1 MEAADEWTEYSFDL
15 SAYAGSVVYLAIR
28 CVSANS
34 FAFMV
39 DDISVGVP
47 AEAETKGGKALQS
60 FNVFLDEDEV
70 ASGIAAT
77 EYLFEDL
84 ALDQTY
90 TAGVQA
96 VYTTGVS
103 EVSTMVFTTGDV
115 SAEVQDALHFSFYP
129 NPVSDVLQIRSEQ
142 AVEEVL
148 LLDFSGRLVLHA
160 QGDAAEL
167 DLSSLASGTYLMRVR
182 IDGKWAS
189 AKVVKR

>member
-1 MEAADEWTEYSFDL
+1 MSSQEHCPARAGIEYRRQRL
-15 SAYAGSVVYLAIR
+15 
-28 CVSANS
+28 
-34 FAFMV
+34 
-39 DDISVGVP
+39 
-47 AEAETKGGKALQS
+47 S